1 MRDATNSL
9 WKANRLTGTTNQI
22 TVTNA
27 DTSVT
32 LSIPTNPTL
41 NGTVTISGNLNVT
54 GTITPAIQG
63 LQGITGAQGIQGITG
78 AQGIQGTTG
87 ATGAQGIQGITGAT
101 GTQGTTGAT
110 GSQGIQGIQ
119 GITGTGTQGTTGS
132 QGIQGITGAQ
142 GIQGISGATGGS
154 SPWAVKTSAYTA
166 VTGDRILADTSAGG
180 FTITLPATPT
190 AGNYIEINDPEE
202 TWATN
207 NLIIA
212 RNGSNIE
219 SIAENVTCNFSSKVG
234 ITYID
239 ATIGWKID
247 FVSEIGGVTPT
258 LSNPVITGT
267 IVEDIYTITDGVA
280 FEVDPDNGSIQLVT
294 LGASRTPKATNF
306 AAGESVT
313 LMVSDGPGY
322 TLTWTDA
329 TWGTGGVIWGG
340 GSAPVLSTTG
350 YTVIQFWKV
359 GTQIYGA
366 RVGDF
371 A

>member
-1 MRDATNSL
+1 MPNLTSL
-9 WKANRLTGTTNQI
+9 F
-22 TVTNA
+22 
-27 DTSVT
+27 
-32 LSIPTNPTL
+32 
-41 NGTVTISGNLNVT
+41 
-54 GTITPAIQG
+54 PAGLVGPQGIQG
-63 LQGITGAQGIQGITG
+63 ATGAGAQGIQGITG
-78 AQGIQGTTG
+78 IQGATGTQGATGAGTQGIQGITGANGTQGTTG
-87 ATGAQGIQGITGAT
+87 ATGSQGIQGITGAT
-101 GTQGTTGAT
+101 GTQGTTGT
-110 GSQGIQGIQ
+110 QGIH
-119 GITGTGTQGTTGS
+119 
-132 QGIQGITGAQ
+132 ITGAQ

-202 TWATN
+202 TWSTN

-234 ITYID
+234 LTYID
-239 ATIGWKID
+239 ATIGWKVD

-258 LSNPVITGT
+258 LTSPVITGT
-267 IVEDIYTITDGVA
+267 IVEDIYTITDGAA
-280 FEVDPDNGSIQLVT
+280 FEVDPDNGSIQLIT

-329 TWGTGGVIWGG
+329 TWGTSGVIWGG
-340 GSAPVLSTTG
+340 GSAPTLSTTG